1 MAKSTGKSFLLMAN
15 ENQKKRVY
23 EVRLLAPGQEP
34 LLFAVRLLTDDE
46 AAEHA
51 RGLLNRHSKMT
62 RAEIWR
68 GKKLVRQV

>member
-1 MAKSTGKSFLLMAN
+1 MAKEIQN
-15 ENQKKRVY
+15 KRIY
-23 EVRLLAPGQEP
+23 EVRLSGPGHEP
-34 LLFAVRLLTDDE
+34 LLFAAKLMTDDE

-51 RGLLNRHSKMT
+51 RMLLDRHSEMA